1 MTQIPQVPSTVAR
14 TLPGRIA
21 PDTPPAPIDMWWAR
35 VRHEAE
41 RMLSREPTL
50 APLVIT
56 TILAQHSLEE
66 GMAQRLA
73 SRIGGMLP
81 TDFLRSVFL
90 EVYHQDAALRRSL
103 RLDLAAL
110 MDRDPASDVALD
122 AVLYFKGFHAVQ
134 THRIVH
140 RLWHGD
146 RRDLAS
152 YIADRATEIFQVEI
166 HPRVPL
172 GDGLFVDHATGVSI
186 GATAEVGDNV
196 SMLQGVVLGSL
207 DGREIDG
214 RRHPCIENGVLIGAG
229 AKILGPIT
237 IGHCTRIGAGSVV
250 TESVPSN
257 RTVVGVPARIAGYAG
272 CAEPSRSMDQMV
284 FDVGL

>member
-1 MTQIPQVPSTVAR
+1 MTQMPQVPGAFSPV
-14 TLPGRIA
+14 LPDTIA
-21 PDTPPAPIDMWWAR
+21 PDTPRAPTDMSWAR
-35 VRHEAE
+35 LRREAE
-41 RMLSREPTL
+41 SMLAREPTL
-50 APLVIT
+50 APMVVA

-66 GMAQRLA
+66 AMAQRLA
-73 SRIGGMLP
+73 TRIGGLLP
-81 TDFLRSVFL
+81 ADFLRSVFL
-90 EVYHQDAALRRSL
+90 EAYQEDAALSRSL

-110 MDRDPASDVALD
+110 MDPDPASEVALD

-146 RRDLAS
+146 RRDLALH
-152 YIADRATEIFQVEI
+152 IADRATEMFQVEI
-166 HPRVPL
+166 HPCVPL
-172 GDGLFVDHATGVSI
+172 GDGLFVDHATGVFI

-207 DGREIDG
+207 EGQEIDG
-214 RRHPCIENGVLIGAG
+214 RRHPRIGHGVLIGAG
-229 AKILGPIT
+229 AKILGPVT
-237 IGHCTRIGAGSVV
+237 IGHCTRIGAGSVF
-250 TESVPSN
+250 TQSVPSN
-257 RTVVGVPARIAGYAG
+257 RTVVGVPARIVGHAG